1 MKPVLQVFALVLE
14 NLKSFKKKQGE
25 TLRRWKKQLADL
37 RIKYPDDIEYKK
49 KVDVLRNKE
58 VKALLFDSY
67 LRKTDNMKKG
77 YQAIAMFATPC

>member
-1 MKPVLQVFALVLE
+1 MIANEIYDQQHEHLLE
-14 NLKSFKKKQGE
+14 KAKLNQ
-25 TLRRWKKQLADL
+25 
-37 RIKYPDDIEYKK
+37 DIEYKK